1 MQAPTEIDL
10 FKDLNENQVA
20 AVKATEGMVRVVAG
34 AGSGKTRVLAHR
46 YAYLVNNMGIDPA
59 NILCATFTN
68 KAAQEMRNRIAK
80 LVSAGNVNDFVCT
93 IHSLCVRILRQEIHR
108 IGYPKNFTIIDDED
122 QKSLAKEVFK
132 EFSLDNTEITTK
144 QFLDGVFRL
153 KNDGTKEKTGYEN
166 YIESIILPNANVPTE
181 SVTPEIAY
189 IKKQRKSFLL
199 DFEDLILFALY
210 ILNHFEEAKEYWQ
223 KQMNYI
229 MLDEAQD
236 CSGYDWS
243 IVRLLG
249 EKHKNIFI
257 VGDPDQC
264 IYEWRGVKID
274 NFLHFPAETDII
286 LNENYRSIPNILDVA
301 NSIISH
307 NKRRIKKDLLTRKEG
322 TTQAIHFHGKTEV
335 EEYDWIAEQISK
347 LKEHGCK
354 GNDIAILYRASHI
367 SRGVEQALMRKNIK
381 YEVWGGIRFFERRE
395 VKDALC
401 YLRLIANQD
410 DLSFKRVVNTPGR
423 SFGPAS
429 IEKLEQLAAEENTTL
444 FAALKNHQDASFIIK
459 RDEMSEFIRLIE
471 ECKSFIGQKP
481 VLDILDYVLKQSGYI
496 DLLRKDEDQ
505 DRIDNLNEL
514 LLSVKYYQETHE
526 ENTKDVEAYLQDIAL
541 YTNMD
546 FKKEESSVKL
556 MTIHQAK
563 GLEFPYVFVCGLSEG
578 LFPSART
585 IRESKEAGLEEERRL
600 MYVAVTRAEKGL
612 FLSDSEGFNHSV
624 GGDKYPSRFLREIKK
639 SLFVIEGEFD
649 ESLFNGT
656 DNIIHSIDR
665 SHIGFINHR
674 DDPMKFKVGDQVK
687 HHALGIGTIV
697 EVGKNNDYYV
707 VDFNGNVRNIRAGY
721 RFGRYFTPGA
731 KVLYRKNEAE
741 VVKRVDDDSLVI
753 SIDGRE
759 LCVKDSELVAK
770 EKEETPAP
778 KRTKSQ
784 IKDKQEPTANKTAAA
799 QIPAP
804 SAVDT
809 ENTKLQEENRK
820 LKKEIEELRKAI
832 ESQDAKIK
840 SLSQNKDEKDVMV
853 EAYEREIDLLRSLK
867 SEHEKRQE
875 EDKRTIHDLTIK
887 QGELT
892 HGIGEKDVQ
901 IKHLQ
906 DEIGQLKAELERVNN
921 KSVMQRLFGKK

>member
-10 FKDLNENQVA
+10 FKDLNKNQIA

-108 IGYPKNFTIIDDED
+108 IGYPKNFTIIDEED

-132 EFSLDNTEITTK
+132 DFSLDKTETTTK
-144 QFLDGVFRL
+144 QLLDSVFFL
-153 KNDGTKEKTGYEN
+153 KNDGTKEKAGYEY
-166 YIESIILPNANVPTE
+166 YIESIILPDGNVPDE
-181 SVTPEIAY
+181 SNTPEIAY
-189 IKKQRKSFLL
+189 IKKQHKSFLL
-199 DFEDLILFALY
+199 DFDDLILFALY

-223 KQMNYI
+223 KQLNYI

-243 IVRLLG
+243 IVKLLG
-249 EKHKNIFI
+249 EEHKNIFI

-274 NFLHFPAETDII
+274 NFLYFPAETDII

-301 NSIISH
+301 NSIIAH
-307 NKRRIKKDLLTRKEG
+307 NKRRIKKELLTRKKG
-322 TTQAIHFHGKTEV
+322 TAQAIHFHGKTEV

-347 LKEHGCK
+347 IKEHGCK
-354 GNDIAILYRASHI
+354 GNEIAILYRSSHL

-395 VKDALC
+395 IKDALC
-401 YLRLIANQD
+401 YLRLIANKD
-410 DLSFKRVVNTPGR
+410 NLSFKRVVNTPGR

-429 IEKLEQLAAEENTTL
+429 IEKLEQLAAEENVTL
-444 FAALKNHQDASFIIK
+444 FAALKNHQDAPFIIK
-459 RDEMSEFIRLIE
+459 RDEISEFVRLIDAS
-471 ECKSFIGQKP
+471 KSFIGQKP
-481 VLDILDYVLKQSGYI
+481 ILDILDYVLKQSGYI

-526 ENTKDVEAYLQDIAL
+526 ESAMDVDAYLQDIAL

-612 FLSDSEGFNHSV
+612 FLSDSEGFSHSV

-639 SLFVIEGEFD
+639 SLFVVEGEFD

-697 EVGKNNDYYV
+697 EVGKNNDCYV
-707 VDFNGNVRNIRAGY
+707 VDFNGNVRIIRADY
-721 RFGRYFTPGA
+721 RFGRYFSPGA
-731 KVLYRKNEAE
+731 KVLFRKNEAE

-753 SIDGRE
+753 CVDGRE
-759 LCVKDSELVAK
+759 ICVKDSELVAI
-770 EKEETPAP
+770 EKEGTPVP
-778 KRTKSQ
+778 KRTKSP
-784 IKDKQEPTANKTAAA
+784 IEDKQKPTADL
-799 QIPAP
+799 P
-804 SAVDT
+804 SATKIPTSSAIDT
-809 ENTKLQEENRK
+809 EKVRLQEENRK
-820 LKKEIEELRKAI
+820 LKKELDELRKSI
-832 ESQDAKIK
+832 DSQDIQIK
-840 SLSQNKDEKDVMV
+840 ALSQSKDEKDVMID
-853 EAYEREIDLLRSLK
+853 AYEREIDLLRSLK
-867 SEHEKRQE
+867 TEYEKRQE
-875 EDKRTIHDLTIK
+875 EDKRTIHDLAIK

-892 HGIGEKDVQ
+892 HTIGEKETQ
-901 IKHLQ
+901 IRQIQ
-906 DEIGQLKAELERVNN
+906 DEIKILKAELDRESNR
-921 KSVMQRLFGKK
+921 SVMQRLFGKK

>member
-1 MQAPTEIDL
+1 MPASTVIDL
-10 FKDLNENQVA
+10 FKDLNENQTE

-68 KAAQEMRNRIAK
+68 KAAQEMRNRISR
-80 LVSAGNVNDFVCT
+80 LVSTGNVNDFVCT
-93 IHSLCVRILRQEIHR
+93 IHSLCVRILRKEIYR
-108 IGYPKNFTIIDDED
+108 IGYPRNFTIIDEED

-132 EFSLDNTEITTK
+132 EFSLDKTEATTK
-144 QFLDGVFRL
+144 QLLDSVFFL
-153 KNDGTKEKTGYEN
+153 KNDGAKEKAGYEY
-166 YIESIILPNANVPTE
+166 YIESIILLDGNIPTE
-181 SVTPEIAY
+181 CNTPEIAY
-189 IKKQRKSFLL
+189 IKKQHKTFLL
-199 DFEDLILFALY
+199 DFDDLILFTLY
-210 ILNHFEEAKEYWQ
+210 VLNHFDEAKEYWQ

-274 NFLHFPAETDII
+274 NFLHFPAQTDII
-286 LNENYRSIPNILDVA
+286 LNENYRSIPSILDVA
-301 NSIISH
+301 NSIIAH
-307 NKRRIKKDLLTRKEG
+307 NKRRIKKALLTHKKG

-335 EEYDWIAEQISK
+335 EEYNWIAEQINK

-354 GNDIAILYRASHI
+354 GNEIAILYRSSHL

-395 VKDALC
+395 IKDALC

-410 DLSFKRVVNTPGR
+410 DLSFRRVVNTPGR

-429 IEKLEQLAAEENTTL
+429 IEKLEQLAAEENVTL
-444 FAALKNHQDASFIIK
+444 FVALKKHQNASFIIK
-459 RDEMSEFIRLIE
+459 RNEMSEFVRLID
-471 ECKSFIGQKP
+471 ECKSFVGQKSI
-481 VLDILDYVLKQSGYI
+481 LDILDHVLRQSGYVE
-496 DLLRKDEDQ
+496 LLRKDEDQ

-526 ENTKDVEAYLQDIAL
+526 ENAMDVEAYLQDVSL

-585 IRESKEAGLEEERRL
+585 IRESMEAGLEEERRL

-612 FLSDSEGFNHSV
+612 FLTESEGFNHSV

-639 SLFVIEGEFD
+639 SLLVVEGEFD

-656 DNIIHSIDR
+656 DNIIQSDAD
-665 SHIGFINHR
+665 INHHTE
-674 DDPMKFKVGDQVK
+674 KTKYKVGDQVK
-687 HHALGIGTIV
+687 HHSLGVGTII
-697 EVGKNNDYYV
+697 EILKNGDYYL
-707 VDFNGNVRNIRAGY
+707 VDFNGKVRNIRANY
-721 RFGRYFTPGA
+721 SFGDSSITDNQISPTDITSSYSEQD
-731 KVLYRKNEAE
+731 VLNKRLHKENLNLLRDIEEYRKTIKKQN
-741 VVKRVDDDSLVI
+741 
-753 SIDGRE
+753 
-759 LCVKDSELVAK
+759 
-770 EKEETPAP
+770 
-778 KRTKSQ
+778 SQ
-784 IKDKQEPTANKTAAA
+784 IE
-799 QIPAP
+799 
-804 SAVDT
+804 
-809 ENTKLQEENRK
+809 
-820 LKKEIEELRKAI
+820 
-832 ESQDAKIK
+832 
-840 SLSQNKDEKDVMV
+840 SLSQSVGEKKNLTDT
-853 EAYEREIDLLRSLK
+853 YKREIKQLRDIITKQENQLEEYK
-867 SEHEKRQE
+867 HDINNLTTRQRELIHIISEKETIIKQKQE
-875 EDKRTIHDLTIK
+875 EIL
-887 QGELT
+887 
-892 HGIGEKDVQ
+892 
-901 IKHLQ
+901 
-906 DEIGQLKAELERVNN
+906 QLKN
-921 KSVMQRLFGKK
+921 KNSIPIIKRLFGEK

>member
-10 FKDLNENQVA
+10 FKDLNNNQVA

-46 YAYLVNNMGIDPA
+46 YAYLVNIMGIDPA

-108 IGYPKNFTIIDDED
+108 IGYPKNFTIIDEED

-132 EFSLDNTEITTK
+132 DFSLDKTEITTK
-144 QFLDGVFRL
+144 QLLDSVFFL
-153 KNDGTKEKTGYEN
+153 KNDGTKEKAGYEY
-166 YIESIILPNANVPTE
+166 YIESIILPDGNVPDK
-181 SVTPEIAY
+181 SNTPEIAY
-189 IKKQRKSFLL
+189 IKKQHKSFLL
-199 DFEDLILFALY
+199 DFDDLILFALY

-223 KQMNYI
+223 KQLNYI

-243 IVRLLG
+243 IVKLLG
-249 EKHKNIFI
+249 EEHKNIFI

-264 IYEWRGVKID
+264 IYEWRGVKIER
-274 NFLHFPAETDII
+274 FLNFPAETDII
-286 LNENYRSIPNILDVA
+286 LDENYRSIPNILDVA
-301 NSIISH
+301 NSIITH
-307 NKRRIKKDLLTRKEG
+307 NKRRIKKDLRTCKEG
-322 TTQAIHFHGKTEV
+322 NAQAIHFHGKNEV

-347 LKEHGCK
+347 LKEDGCK
-354 GNDIAILYRASHI
+354 GNEIAILYRASHL

-395 VKDALC
+395 IKDALC

-423 SFGPAS
+423 LFGPAS
-429 IEKLEQLAAEENTTL
+429 IEKLEQLAAVENVTL
-444 FAALKNHQDASFIIK
+444 FAALSNHQDASFIMK
-459 RDEMSEFIRLIE
+459 RDEMSDFVSLID
-471 ECKSFIGQKP
+471 ECKSFIGKKP
-481 VLDILDYVLKQSGYI
+481 ILDILDYVLKQSGYI

-505 DRIDNLNEL
+505 DRIDSINEL

-526 ENTKDVEAYLQDIAL
+526 ENALDVEAYLQDIAL

-612 FLSDSEGFNHSV
+612 FLSESEGFNHSV
-624 GGDKYPSRFLREIKK
+624 GGEKYPSRFLREIKK
-639 SLFVIEGEFD
+639 NLFVVEGEFD
-649 ESLFNGT
+649 ESLFKGT
-656 DNIIHSIDR
+656 DNIIHSINWG
-665 SHIGFINHR
+665 HAGPVNHH
-674 DDPMKFKVGDQVK
+674 DDQMKFKVGDRVK

-697 EVGKNNDYYV
+697 EVGKNYDYYV
-707 VDFNGNVRNIRAGY
+707 VDFNGNVRNIRSGY
-721 RFGRYFTPGA
+721 RFGRYFVPGT
-731 KVLYRKNEAE
+731 KVQYENKKAI
-741 VVKRVDDDSLVI
+741 VKRRVDDDYLVI
-753 SIDGRE
+753 SIDGQE
-759 LCVKDSELVAK
+759 LRVKDSELVEADTPQNANTIVSPSPK
-770 EKEETPAP
+770 NTETQPKQNPRKADSEKEGKLRSDENEQSA
-778 KRTKSQ
+778 S
-784 IKDKQEPTANKTAAA
+784 EVAN
-799 QIPAP
+799 
-804 SAVDT
+804 
-809 ENTKLQEENRK
+809 
-820 LKKEIEELRKAI
+820 LKKIITLQKLELSNLHNINNRQRSELERQEAI
-832 ESQDAKIK
+832 ISAD
-840 SLSQNKDEKDVMV
+840 
-853 EAYEREIDLLRSLK
+853 EREIDLLRNIKAEHEKLLEDKTGTIEHLTQMIESLQKDKEESSYQMSKLREEILQLK
-867 SEHEKRQE
+867 SEIDRINSLSVYKR
-875 EDKRTIHDLTIK
+875 
-887 QGELT
+887 
-892 HGIGEKDVQ
+892 
-901 IKHLQ
+901 
-906 DEIGQLKAELERVNN
+906 
-921 KSVMQRLFGKK
+921 VMWRK

>member
-1 MQAPTEIDL
+1 MQARNEIDL
-10 FKDLNENQVA
+10 FIGLNENQVA

-46 YAYLVNNMGIDPA
+46 YAYLVNTMGVDPA

-80 LVSAGNVNDFVCT
+80 LVSVGNVNDFVCT
-93 IHSLCVRILRQEIHR
+93 IHSLCVRILRQEIYR
-108 IGYPKNFTIIDDED
+108 IGYPKNFTIIDSED
-122 QKSLAKEVFK
+122 QKSLSKEVFK

-144 QFLDGVFRL
+144 QFLDSVFFL
-153 KNDGTKEKTGYEN
+153 KNNCNEEKKGFEY
-166 YIESIILPNANVPTE
+166 YIDSIILPDGIFPSE
-181 SVTPEIAY
+181 KMTPEIAY
-189 IKKQRKSFLL
+189 ITKQRKSFLL
-199 DFEDLILFALY
+199 DFDDLILFTLY
-210 ILNHFEEAKEYWQ
+210 ILNRFEDAREYWQ

-243 IVRLLG
+243 IIRLLG

-264 IYEWRGVKID
+264 IYEWRGVKIG
-274 NFLHFPAETDII
+274 NFLQFPAETDII
-286 LNENYRSIPNILDVA
+286 LDENYRSIPNILDVA
-301 NSIISH
+301 NSIITH
-307 NKRRIKKDLLTRKEG
+307 NKWRIKKDLRTNKKG
-322 TTQAIHFHGKTEV
+322 TAQAIHFHGKTEI

-367 SRGVEQALMRKNIK
+367 SRGVEQALMRKNTK
-381 YEVWGGIRFFERRE
+381 YEVWGGIRFFERKE
-395 VKDALC
+395 IKDALC

-423 SFGPAS
+423 SFGPSS
-429 IEKLEQLAAEENTTL
+429 IEKLEQLAAEENVSL
-444 FAALKNHQDASFIIK
+444 YAALRNHQDASFIIK
-459 RDEMSEFIRLIE
+459 RVEMSDFVRLID
-471 ECKSFIGQKP
+471 ECKSLIGQKP
-481 VLDILDYVLKQSGYI
+481 ILDILDYILKQSGYI

-526 ENTKDVEAYLQDIAL
+526 ENALDVEAYLQDIAL

-612 FLSDSEGFNHSV
+612 FLSESEGFNHSI
-624 GGDKYPSRFLREIKK
+624 GGEKYPSRFLREINKN
-639 SLFVIEGEFD
+639 LFVVEGEFD

-656 DNIIHSIDR
+656 DNIINSINW
-665 SHIGFINHR
+665 SHTGFINH
-674 DDPMKFKVGDQVK
+674 DNDQMKFKVGDQVK
-687 HHALGIGTIV
+687 HHTLGIGTIV
-697 EVGKNNDYYV
+697 EVGKNNDYYM

-721 RFGRYFTPGA
+721 RFGRYFTPET
-731 KVLYRKNEAE
+731 KVLFRKNEAE
-741 VVKRVDDDSLVI
+741 VVKRVDDDTLVI
-753 SIDGRE
+753 SVNGNE
-759 LCVKDSELVAK
+759 HCVKDSELK
-770 EKEETPAP
+770 IIENDDKLGP
-778 KRTKSQ
+778 KRAKCQ
-784 IKDKQEPTANKTAAA
+784 FKDRQKPPTDKPSAA
-799 QIPAP
+799 QIPITP
-804 SAVDT
+804 VVDT
-809 ENTKLQEENRK
+809 EKVQLQEENQK
-820 LKKEIEELRKAI
+820 LKKEIEELRKTI
-832 ESQDAKIK
+832 DSQYSQIN
-840 SLSQNKDEKDVMV
+840 SLSQSKDEKVDLISG
-853 EAYEREIDLLRSLK
+853 YERELDRLRCLK
-867 SEHEKRQE
+867 KDYE
-875 EDKRTIHDLTIK
+875 EQLKETKQTIHDLTLK
-887 QGELT
+887 QVELT
-892 HGIGEKDVQ
+892 HNIGEKDSQ
-901 IKHLQ
+901 IK
-906 DEIGQLKAELERVNN
+906 QLKVELERVNN
-921 KSVMQRLFGKK
+921 ISIVQRLLGKK

>member
-1 MQAPTEIDL
+1 MHAPTEIDL
-10 FKDLNENQVA
+10 FKDLNENQIA

-108 IGYPKNFTIIDDED
+108 IGYPKNFTIIDEED

-132 EFSLDNTEITTK
+132 DFSLDKTEITTK
-144 QFLDGVFRL
+144 QLLDSVFFL
-153 KNDGTKEKTGYEN
+153 KNDGTKEKAGYEY
-166 YIESIILPNANVPTE
+166 YIESIILPDGNVPDE
-181 SVTPEIAY
+181 SNTPEIAY
-189 IKKQRKSFLL
+189 IKKQHKSFLL
-199 DFEDLILFALY
+199 DFDDLILFALY

-223 KQMNYI
+223 KQLNYI

-243 IVRLLG
+243 IVKLLG
-249 EKHKNIFI
+249 EEHKNIFI

-264 IYEWRGVKID
+264 IYEWRGVKIER
-274 NFLHFPAETDII
+274 FLNFPAETDII
-286 LNENYRSIPNILDVA
+286 LDENYRSIPNILDVA
-301 NSIISH
+301 NSIITH
-307 NKRRIKKDLLTRKEG
+307 NKRRIKKDLRTCKEG
-322 TTQAIHFHGKTEV
+322 NAQAIHFHGKNEV

-347 LKEHGCK
+347 LKEDGCK
-354 GNDIAILYRASHI
+354 GNEIAILYRASHL

-395 VKDALC
+395 IKDALC

-423 SFGPAS
+423 LFGPSS
-429 IEKLEQLAAEENTTL
+429 IEKLEQLAAVENVTL
-444 FAALKNHQDASFIIK
+444 FAALRNHQDASFIMK
-459 RDEMSEFIRLIE
+459 RDEMSEFVCLID
-471 ECKSFIGQKP
+471 ECKSFIGKKP
-481 VLDILDYVLKQSGYI
+481 ILDILDYVLKQSGYI

-526 ENTKDVEAYLQDIAL
+526 ENALDVEAYLQDIAL

-612 FLSDSEGFNHSV
+612 FLSESEGFNHSV
-624 GGDKYPSRFLREIKK
+624 GGEKYPSRFLREIKK
-639 SLFVIEGEFD
+639 DLYVVEGEFD
-649 ESLFNGT
+649 ESLFNRT
-656 DNIIHSIDR
+656 DNIIHSTDR
-665 SHIGFINHR
+665 NPYNTTNHQ
-674 DDPMKFKVGDQVK
+674 DSPTIYKVGDKVK
-687 HHALGIGTIV
+687 HNILGIGTIV
-697 EVGKNNDYYV
+697 EVCNNNNNYM
-707 VDFNGNVRNIRAGY
+707 VDFNGKVRCIRADY
-721 RFGRYFTPGA
+721 RFGKYFTPGTSVIFEK
-731 KVLYRKNEAE
+731 KVTE
-741 VVKRVDDDSLVI
+741 VINRVDDNTLVI
-753 SIDGRE
+753 SIDGVERRI
-759 LCVKDSELVAK
+759 KDSELEMI
-770 EKEETPAP
+770 EKEDTLTS
-778 KRTKSQ
+778 RLSKSQ
-784 IKDKQEPTANKTAAA
+784 IKVKQNPTKDDC
-799 QIPAP
+799 
-804 SAVDT
+804 SASQESTLSDVDT
-809 ENTKLQEENRK
+809 GSVRLQEENQK
-820 LKKEIEELRKAI
+820 LKKEIEELRKTI
-832 ESQDAKIK
+832 DGQNVQIN
-840 SLSQNKDEKDVMV
+840 SLSQSKDEKEDLING
-853 EAYEREIDLLRSLK
+853 YEHEIDRLRSLK
-867 SEHEKRQE
+867 KEHEWQLKETKRN
-875 EDKRTIHDLTIK
+875 ILDLTLK
-887 QGELT
+887 QDELT
-892 HGIGEKDVQ
+892 HSIREKDEQ
-901 IKHLQ
+901 IK
-906 DEIGQLKAELERVNN
+906 QLKIELERVNN
-921 KSVMQRLFGKK
+921 ISIVQRLLGKK

>member
-10 FKDLNENQVA
+10 FKGLNKNQVA

-46 YAYLVNNMGIDPA
+46 YAYLVNIMGIDPA

-93 IHSLCVRILRQEIHR
+93 IHGLCVRILRKEIYR
-108 IGYPKNFTIIDDED
+108 IGYPKNYTIMDEED

-132 EFSLDNTEITTK
+132 EFSLDSTVVTTK
-144 QFLDGVFRL
+144 QFLYDVHLL
-153 KNDGTKEKTGYEN
+153 KMGGTEEKSGHDY
-166 YIESIILPNANVPTE
+166 YIESIILPDGKTDPGNI
-181 SVTPEIAY
+181 TPEIAY
-189 IKKQRKSFLL
+189 IKKQHKSFLL
-199 DFEDLILFALY
+199 DFEDLIWFTIY
-210 ILNHFEEAKEYWQ
+210 ILNHYEEAREYWQ
-223 KQMNYI
+223 NQLNYI

-236 CSGYDWS
+236 CGIEEWP
-243 IVRLLG
+243 IIKLLG

-274 NFLHFPAETDII
+274 DFLYFSAETDII

-301 NSIISH
+301 NSIITH
-307 NKRRIKKDLLTRKEG
+307 NKRRIKKDLRTCKEG
-322 TTQAIHFHGKTEV
+322 NAQAIHFHGKNEV

-347 LKEHGCK
+347 LKEDGCK
-354 GNDIAILYRASHI
+354 GNEIAILYRASHL

-395 VKDALC
+395 IKDALC

-423 SFGPAS
+423 LFGPAS
-429 IEKLEQLAAEENTTL
+429 IEKLEQLAVEENTTL
-444 FAALKNHQDASFIIK
+444 FATLKNHQDASFIMK
-459 RDEMSEFIRLIE
+459 RDEMSEFVRLID
-471 ECKSFIGQKP
+471 ECKSFIGKKP
-481 VLDILDYVLKQSGYI
+481 IQDILDYVLKQSGYI

-526 ENTKDVEAYLQDIAL
+526 ENAMDVDAYLQDIAL

-612 FLSDSEGFNHSV
+612 FLSESEGFSHSV
-624 GGDKYPSRFLREIKK
+624 GGEKYPSRFLLEIKK
-639 SLFVIEGEFD
+639 NLFVVKGEFD
-649 ESLFNGT
+649 ESLFVGT
-656 DNIIHSIDR
+656 DNYIHSIDGNY
-665 SHIGFINHR
+665 IGSINHHN
-674 DDPMKFKVGDQVK
+674 DPMRFKVGDQVK
-687 HHALGIGTIV
+687 HHALGIGAIV
-697 EVGKNNDYYV
+697 EVGKDNNYYV
-707 VDFNGNVRNIRAGY
+707 VDFNGNIRNIRADY
-721 RFGRYFTPGA
+721 RFGRYFSPGA
-731 KVLYRKNEAE
+731 KVLFRKNEAE
-741 VVKRVDDDSLVI
+741 VVKRVDDDYLVI
-753 SIDGRE
+753 CVDGRE
-759 LCVKDSELVAK
+759 ICVKDSELVAI
-770 EKEETPAP
+770 EKEETPAT
-778 KRTKSQ
+778 KRTKSS
-784 IKDKQEPTANKTAAA
+784 IKDKQKPTTDNSSTV
-799 QIPAP
+799 QTPTSSTI
-804 SAVDT
+804 DT
-809 ENTKLQEENRK
+809 ENTRLQKENQK
-820 LKKEIEELRKAI
+820 LKKDFEEFRKTI
-832 ESQDAKIK
+832 DSQSAQIK
-840 SLSQNKDEKDVMV
+840 ALSQSNDEKDVLID
-853 EAYEREIDLLRSLK
+853 AYEREIDLLRSLIT
-867 SEHEKRQE
+867 EHERQLE
-875 EDKRTIHDLTIK
+875 EDKRNIHNMAIK
-887 QGELT
+887 QGGLT
-892 HGIGEKDVQ
+892 RTITEKETR
-901 IKHLQ
+901 IKQQQ
-906 DEIGQLKAELERVNN
+906 DEIQQLKDKLNRVNGI
-921 KSVMQRLFGKK
+921 SIVQRLLGKK

>member
-10 FKDLNENQVA
+10 FKDLNNNQVA

-46 YAYLVNNMGIDPA
+46 YAYLVNIMGIDPA

-108 IGYPKNFTIIDDED
+108 IGYPKNFTIIDEED

-132 EFSLDNTEITTK
+132 DFSLDKTEITTK
-144 QFLDGVFRL
+144 QLLDSVFFL
-153 KNDGTKEKTGYEN
+153 KNDGTKEKAGYEY
-166 YIESIILPNANVPTE
+166 YIESIIHPDGNVPDE
-181 SVTPEIAY
+181 SNTPEIAY
-189 IKKQRKSFLL
+189 IKKQHKSFLL
-199 DFEDLILFALY
+199 DFDDLILFALY

-223 KQMNYI
+223 KQLNYI

-243 IVRLLG
+243 IVKLLG
-249 EKHKNIFI
+249 EEHKNIFI

-264 IYEWRGVKID
+264 IYEWRGVKIER
-274 NFLHFPAETDII
+274 FLNFPAETDII
-286 LNENYRSIPNILDVA
+286 LDENYRSIPNILDVA
-301 NSIISH
+301 NSIITH
-307 NKRRIKKDLLTRKEG
+307 NKRRIKKDLRTCKEG
-322 TTQAIHFHGKTEV
+322 NAQAIHFHGKNEV

-347 LKEHGCK
+347 LKEDGCK
-354 GNDIAILYRASHI
+354 GNEIAILYRASHL

-395 VKDALC
+395 IKDALC

-423 SFGPAS
+423 LFGPAS
-429 IEKLEQLAAEENTTL
+429 IEKLEQLAAVENVTL
-444 FAALKNHQDASFIIK
+444 FAALSNHQDASFIMK
-459 RDEMSEFIRLIE
+459 RDEMSDFVSLID
-471 ECKSFIGQKP
+471 ECKSFIGKKP
-481 VLDILDYVLKQSGYI
+481 ILDILDYVLKQSGYI

-526 ENTKDVEAYLQDIAL
+526 ENALDVEAYLQDIAL

-612 FLSDSEGFNHSV
+612 FLSESEGFNHSV
-624 GGDKYPSRFLREIKK
+624 GGEKYPSRFLREIKK
-639 SLFVIEGEFD
+639 NLFVVEGEFD
-649 ESLFNGT
+649 ESLFKGT
-656 DNIIHSIDR
+656 DNIIHSINWG
-665 SHIGFINHR
+665 HAGPINHH
-674 DDPMKFKVGDQVK
+674 DDQMKFKVGDRVK

-697 EVGKNNDYYV
+697 EVGKNYDYYV
-707 VDFNGNVRNIRAGY
+707 VDFNGNVRNIRSGY
-721 RFGRYFTPGA
+721 RFGRYYVPGT
-731 KVLYRKNEAE
+731 KVQYENKKAI
-741 VVKRVDDDSLVI
+741 VKRRVDDDYLVI
-753 SIDGRE
+753 SIDGQE
-759 LCVKDSELVAK
+759 LRVKDSELVEADTSQNANTIVSPSPK
-770 EKEETPAP
+770 NTETQPKQNPRKADSEKEGKLRSDEN
-778 KRTKSQ
+778 
-784 IKDKQEPTANKTAAA
+784 KQSASEVAN
-799 QIPAP
+799 
-804 SAVDT
+804 
-809 ENTKLQEENRK
+809 
-820 LKKEIEELRKAI
+820 LKKIITLQKLELSNLHNINNRQRSELERQEAI
-832 ESQDAKIK
+832 ISAD
-840 SLSQNKDEKDVMV
+840 
-853 EAYEREIDLLRSLK
+853 EREIDLLRNIKAEHEKLLEDKTGTIEHLTQMIESLQKDKEESSYQMSKLREEILQLK
-867 SEHEKRQE
+867 SEIDRINSLSVFKR
-875 EDKRTIHDLTIK
+875 
-887 QGELT
+887 
-892 HGIGEKDVQ
+892 
-901 IKHLQ
+901 
-906 DEIGQLKAELERVNN
+906 
-921 KSVMQRLFGKK
+921 VMWRK

>member
-10 FKDLNENQVA
+10 FKDLNKNQIA

-46 YAYLVNNMGIDPA
+46 YAYLVNNMGIDPS

-108 IGYPKNFTIIDDED
+108 IGYPKNFTIIDEED

-132 EFSLDNTEITTK
+132 DFSLDKTEITTK
-144 QFLDGVFRL
+144 QFLDGVFCL
-153 KNDGTKEKTGYEN
+153 KNDGTKDKTGYEY
-166 YIESIILPNANVPTE
+166 YIESIILPDGKVPQK
-181 SVTPEIAY
+181 SDTPEIAY

-210 ILNHFEEAKEYWQ
+210 ILNHFEEAKKYWQ
-223 KQMNYI
+223 KQLNYI

-264 IYEWRGVKID
+264 IYEWRGVKIER
-274 NFLHFPAETDII
+274 FLNFPAETDII
-286 LNENYRSIPNILDVA
+286 LDENYRSIPNILDVA
-301 NSIISH
+301 NSIITH
-307 NKRRIKKDLLTRKEG
+307 NKRRIKKDLRTRKEG
-322 TTQAIHFHGKTEV
+322 NAQAIHFHGKNEV

-347 LKEHGCK
+347 LKEDGCK
-354 GNDIAILYRASHI
+354 GNEIAILYRSSHL

-395 VKDALC
+395 IKDALC
-401 YLRLIANQD
+401 YLRLIANKD

-423 SFGPAS
+423 LFGPAS
-429 IEKLEQLAAEENTTL
+429 IEKLEQLSAVENVTL
-444 FAALKNHQDASFIIK
+444 FTALKNHQDASFIIK
-459 RDEMSEFIRLIE
+459 RDKMSEFVRLID

-481 VLDILDYVLKQSGYI
+481 ILEILDYILKQSGYI
-496 DLLRKDEDQ
+496 DLLRNDEDQ

-514 LLSVKYYQETHE
+514 LLSVKYYQESHE
-526 ENTKDVEAYLQDIAL
+526 ENAMDVDAYLQDIAL

-585 IRESKEAGLEEERRL
+585 IQESKEAGLEEERRL

-612 FLSDSEGFNHSV
+612 FLSESEGFNHSV
-624 GGDKYPSRFLREIKK
+624 GGEKYPSRFLREIKK
-639 SLFVIEGEFD
+639 SLFVVEGEFD

-656 DNIIHSIDR
+656 DNIIHSIDS
-665 SHIGFINHR
+665 SHTSFINHHYA
-674 DDPMKFKVGDQVK
+674 PMLFKVGDQVK
-687 HHALGIGTIV
+687 HHVLGIGTIL
-697 EVGKNNDYYV
+697 EVGKNNDCYM
-707 VDFNGNVRNIRAGY
+707 VDFNGNVRNIRAEY
-721 RFGRYFTPGA
+721 RLGRYFTPGT
-731 KVLYRKNEAE
+731 KVLFRKNEAE
-741 VVKRVDDDSLVI
+741 VVKRVSDDTLVI
-753 SIDGRE
+753 CVDGRE
-759 LCVKDSELVAK
+759 LCVKESYLVAI
-770 EKEETPAP
+770 EKEEPSAP
-778 KRTKSQ
+778 KRTKPQ
-784 IKDKQEPTANKTAAA
+784 IKDNQNQTTDIPSTAQTPTL
-799 QIPAP
+799 
-804 SAVDT
+804 SEDT
-809 ENTKLQEENRK
+809 EVPRSQEENQK
-820 LKKEIEELRKAI
+820 LKKEIEELRKTI
-832 ESQDAKIK
+832 ESQSAQIK
-840 SLSQNKDEKDVMV
+840 SLSQSEDENGVLIS
-853 EAYEREIDLLRSLK
+853 AYRREIDMLRSHK
-867 SEHEKRQE
+867 AEQEKQLS
-875 EDKRTIHDLTIK
+875 EDKRNIHDMAIK
-887 QGELT
+887 QDELT
-892 HGIGEKDVQ
+892 HTINEKETI
-901 IKHLQ
+901 IKQQQ
-906 DEIGQLKAELERVNN
+906 DEIQQLKDELNRVNGI
-921 KSVMQRLFGKK
+921 SIVQRLLGKK

>member
-10 FKDLNENQVA
+10 FKDLNNNQVA

-46 YAYLVNNMGIDPA
+46 YAYLVNIMGIDPA

-108 IGYPKNFTIIDDED
+108 IGYPKNFTIIDEED
-122 QKSLAKEVFK
+122 QRSLAKEVFK
-132 EFSLDNTEITTK
+132 DFSLDKTEITTK
-144 QFLDGVFRL
+144 QLLDSVFFL
-153 KNDGTKEKTGYEN
+153 KNDGTKEKAGYAY
-166 YIESIILPNANVPTE
+166 YIESIILPDGNVPDE
-181 SVTPEIAY
+181 SNTPEIAY
-189 IKKQRKSFLL
+189 IKKQHKSFLL
-199 DFEDLILFALY
+199 DFDDLILFALY

-223 KQMNYI
+223 KQLNYI

-249 EKHKNIFI
+249 EKHKNVFI

-274 NFLHFPAETDII
+274 NFLKFPAETDII
-286 LNENYRSIPNILDVA
+286 LDENYRSIPNILDVA
-301 NSIISH
+301 NSIISN
-307 NKRRIKKDLLTRKEG
+307 NKRRIKKDLHTSKRG

-347 LKEHGCK
+347 LKEDGCN
-354 GNDIAILYRASHI
+354 GNEIAILYRASHL

-395 VKDALC
+395 IKDALC

-423 SFGPAS
+423 LFGPAS
-429 IEKLEQLAAEENTTL
+429 IEKLEQLAAVENVTL
-444 FAALKNHQDASFIIK
+444 FAALRNHQDASFIMK
-459 RDEMSEFIRLIE
+459 RDEMSEFICVID
-471 ECKSFIGQKP
+471 ECKSFIGKKP
-481 VLDILDYVLKQSGYI
+481 ILDILDYVLKQSGYI

-526 ENTKDVEAYLQDIAL
+526 ENALDVEAYLQDIAL

-612 FLSDSEGFNHSV
+612 FLSESEGFNHSV
-624 GGDKYPSRFLREIKK
+624 GGEKYPSRFLREIKK
-639 SLFVIEGEFD
+639 NLFVVEGEFD
-649 ESLFNGT
+649 ESLFKGT
-656 DNIIHSIDR
+656 DNIIHSINWG
-665 SHIGFINHR
+665 HAGPINH
-674 DDPMKFKVGDQVK
+674 DDVQMKFKVGDRVK

-697 EVGKNNDYYV
+697 EVGKNYDYYV
-707 VDFNGNVRNIRAGY
+707 VDFNGNVRNIRSAY
-721 RFGRYFTPGA
+721 RFGRYFVPGT
-731 KVLYRKNEAE
+731 KVQYENKKAI
-741 VVKRVDDDSLVI
+741 VKRRVDDDYLVI
-753 SIDGRE
+753 SIDGQE
-759 LCVKDSELVAK
+759 LRVKDSELVEADTPQNANTIVSPSPK
-770 EKEETPAP
+770 NTEAQPKQNPRKADSEKEGKLRSDEN
-778 KRTKSQ
+778 
-784 IKDKQEPTANKTAAA
+784 KQSASEVAN
-799 QIPAP
+799 
-804 SAVDT
+804 
-809 ENTKLQEENRK
+809 
-820 LKKEIEELRKAI
+820 LKKIITLQKLELSNLHNINNRQRSELERQEAI
-832 ESQDAKIK
+832 ISAD
-840 SLSQNKDEKDVMV
+840 
-853 EAYEREIDLLRSLK
+853 EREIDLLRNIKAEHEKLLEDKAGTIKHLTQMIESLQKDKEESSYQMSKLREKILQLK
-867 SEHEKRQE
+867 SEIDRINSLSVFKR
-875 EDKRTIHDLTIK
+875 
-887 QGELT
+887 
-892 HGIGEKDVQ
+892 
-901 IKHLQ
+901 
-906 DEIGQLKAELERVNN
+906 
-921 KSVMQRLFGKK
+921 VMWRK

>member
-144 QFLDGVFRL
+144 KFLDGVFCL
-153 KNDGTKEKTGYEN
+153 KNDGTKEKTGYEY
-166 YIESIILPNANVPTE
+166 YIESIILPNDNVPTE

-301 NSIISH
+301 NSIIAH
-307 NKRRIKKDLLTRKEG
+307 NKRRIKKDLRTNKTG

-335 EEYDWIAEQISK
+335 EEYDWIAEQIGK

-354 GNDIAILYRASHI
+354 GSDIAILYRASHI

-395 VKDALC
+395 IKDALC

-410 DLSFKRVVNTPGR
+410 DLSFKRVANTPGR
-423 SFGPAS
+423 SFGPVS
-429 IEKLEQLAAEENTTL
+429 IEKLEQLAAEENVTL
-444 FAALKNHQDASFIIK
+444 FAALKKHQDAPFIIK
-459 RDEMSEFIRLIE
+459 RDEISSFVRIIE
-471 ECKSFIGQKP
+471 ECKSLIGQKP
-481 VLDILDYVLKQSGYI
+481 ILDILDYVLKQSGYV

-526 ENTKDVEAYLQDIAL
+526 ENAKDVDAYLQDIAL

-612 FLSDSEGFNHSV
+612 FLSDSEGFSHSV

-656 DNIIHSIDR
+656 DNIIHAIDR
-665 SHIGFINHR
+665 SHTGFINHH
-674 DDPMKFKVGDQVK
+674 DDPMQFKVGDQVK

-697 EVGKNNDYYV
+697 EVGKNNDYYI

-721 RFGRYFTPGA
+721 RFGRYYTPGE
-731 KVLYRKNEAE
+731 KVLFRRNEAE
-741 VVKRVDDDSLVI
+741 VVKRVNDDTLVI
-753 SIDGRE
+753 SVDGRE
-759 LCVKDSELVAK
+759 LCVKDSDLVAI
-770 EKEETPAP
+770 EKEETPAARHP
-778 KRTKSQ
+778 KTQ
-784 IKDKQEPTANKTAAA
+784 IKVKQNPTTDIPSAA
-799 QIPAP
+799 QTPAP
-804 SAVDT
+804 ST
-809 ENTKLQEENRK
+809 EDIKSSRLREENQK
-820 LKKEIEELRKAI
+820 LKKEIDELRKTI
-832 ESQDAKIK
+832 ESQSVQIK
-840 SLSQNKDEKDVMV
+840 SLSQNKDEKNVMV
-853 EAYEREIDLLRSLK
+853 DAYEREIDLLRSLK
-867 SEHEKRQE
+867 SEHERQL
-875 EDKRTIHDLTIK
+875 EDDKKNIHDLTIK

-892 HGIGEKDVQ
+892 HNIGEKDAQ
-901 IKHLQ
+901 IKQLQ
-906 DEIGQLKAELERVNN
+906 DEIRQLKAELERVNN
-921 KSVMQRLFGKK
+921 LSLMQKIFGKK

>member
-10 FKDLNENQVA
+10 FKDLNKNQIA

-46 YAYLVNNMGIDPA
+46 YAYLVNNMGIDPS

-108 IGYPKNFTIIDDED
+108 IGYPKNFTIIDEED

-132 EFSLDNTEITTK
+132 DFSLDKTEITTK
-144 QFLDGVFRL
+144 QFLDGVFCL
-153 KNDGTKEKTGYEN
+153 KNDGTKDKTGYEY
-166 YIESIILPNANVPTE
+166 YIESIILPDGKVPQK
-181 SVTPEIAY
+181 SDTPEIAY

-210 ILNHFEEAKEYWQ
+210 ILNHFEEAKKYWQ
-223 KQMNYI
+223 KQLNYI

-264 IYEWRGVKID
+264 IYEWRGVKIER
-274 NFLHFPAETDII
+274 FLNFPAETDII
-286 LNENYRSIPNILDVA
+286 LDENYRSIPNILDVA
-301 NSIISH
+301 NSIIIH
-307 NKRRIKKDLLTRKEG
+307 NKRRIKKDLRTRKEG
-322 TTQAIHFHGKTEV
+322 NAQAIHFHGKNEV

-347 LKEHGCK
+347 LKEDGCK
-354 GNDIAILYRASHI
+354 GNEIAILYRSSHL

-381 YEVWGGIRFFERRE
+381 YEVWGGIRFYERRE
-395 VKDALC
+395 IKDALC

-423 SFGPAS
+423 LFGPAS
-429 IEKLEQLAAEENTTL
+429 IEKLEQLSAVENVTL

-459 RDEMSEFIRLIE
+459 RDEMSEFVRLID

-481 VLDILDYVLKQSGYI
+481 ILEILDYILKQSGYI
-496 DLLRKDEDQ
+496 DLLRNDEDQ

-514 LLSVKYYQETHE
+514 LLSVKYYQESHE
-526 ENTKDVEAYLQDIAL
+526 ENAMDVDAYLQDIAL

-556 MTIHQAK
+556 LTIHQAK

-612 FLSDSEGFNHSV
+612 FLSESEGFNHSV
-624 GGDKYPSRFLREIKK
+624 GGEKYPSRFLREIKK
-639 SLFVIEGEFD
+639 DLYVVEGEFD
-649 ESLFNGT
+649 ESLFNRT
-656 DNIIHSIDR
+656 DNIIHSTDR
-665 SHIGFINHR
+665 NPYDTTNHQ
-674 DDPMKFKVGDQVK
+674 DSPTIYKVGDKVK
-687 HHALGIGTIV
+687 HNILGIGTIV
-697 EVGKNNDYYV
+697 EVCNNNNNYM
-707 VDFNGNVRNIRAGY
+707 VDFNGKVRCIRADH
-721 RFGRYFTPGA
+721 RFGKYFTPGTN
-731 KVLYRKNEAE
+731 VVFGKNVTE
-741 VVKRVDDDSLVI
+741 VIKRVDDNTLLI
-753 SIDGRE
+753 SIDGVE
-759 LCVKDSELVAK
+759 QCVKDSELEVI
-770 EKEETPAP
+770 EKEDALAS
-778 KRTKSQ
+778 RLSKSQ
-784 IKDKQEPTANKTAAA
+784 IKVKQNPTKDDCSVSQEST
-799 QIPAP
+799 P
-804 SAVDT
+804 SDV
-809 ENTKLQEENRK
+809 LQEENQK
-820 LKKEIEELRKAI
+820 LKKEIEELRKTI
-832 ESQDAKIK
+832 ENQSAQIK
-840 SLSQNKDEKDVMV
+840 SLSQSKDENGVLNS
-853 EAYEREIDLLRSLK
+853 AYEREIDLLRGLMA
-867 SEHEKRQE
+867 EYEKQLE
-875 EDKRTIHDLTIK
+875 DDKRAIHDFVIK

-892 HGIGEKDVQ
+892 HSIGEKDAQ
-901 IKHLQ
+901 IRQLQ
-906 DEIGQLKAELERVNN
+906 YDIQQLKADLERVNN
-921 KSVMQRLFGKK
+921 ISLMQRLFGKK

>member
-10 FKDLNENQVA
+10 FKDLNNNQVA

-93 IHSLCVRILRQEIHR
+93 IHGLCVRILRKEIYR
-108 IGYPKNFTIIDDED
+108 IGYPKNFTIIDEED
-122 QKSLAKEVFK
+122 QKSLAKEVCK

-144 QFLDGVFRL
+144 QFLDGVFCL
-153 KNDGTKEKTGYEN
+153 KKDGTKESTGYEY
-166 YIESIILPNANVPTE
+166 YIESIILPDGNVPTE

-189 IKKQRKSFLL
+189 VKKQRRSFLL
-199 DFEDLILFALY
+199 DFEDLILFTLY
-210 ILNHFEEAKEYWQ
+210 ILNHFDEARAYWQ

-274 NFLHFPAETDII
+274 NFLYFPAETDII

-301 NSIISH
+301 NSIIVH
-307 NKRRIKKDLLTRKEG
+307 NKRRIKKELLTRKKG
-322 TTQAIHFHGKTEV
+322 TAQAIHFHGKTEV

-347 LKEHGCK
+347 IKEHGCK
-354 GNDIAILYRASHI
+354 GNEIAILYRSSHL

-395 VKDALC
+395 IKDALC

-410 DLSFKRVVNTPGR
+410 NLSFKRVVNTPGR

-429 IEKLEQLAAEENTTL
+429 IEKLEQLAAEENVTL
-444 FAALKNHQDASFIIK
+444 FAALRNHQDASFIMK
-459 RDEMSEFIRLIE
+459 RDEMSEFVCLID
-471 ECKSFIGQKP
+471 ECKSFIGKKP
-481 VLDILDYVLKQSGYI
+481 ILDILDYVLKQSGYI
-496 DLLRKDEDQ
+496 DLLRKDEDLE
-505 DRIDNLNEL
+505 RIDNLNEM

-526 ENTKDVEAYLQDIAL
+526 ENALDVDAYLQDIAL

-578 LFPSART
+578 MFPSART

-612 FLSDSEGFNHSV
+612 FLSDSEGFSHSV

-639 SLFVIEGEFD
+639 SLFVVEGEFD

-697 EVGKNNDYYV
+697 EVGKNNDCYV
-707 VDFNGNVRNIRAGY
+707 VDFNGNVRIIRADY
-721 RFGRYFTPGA
+721 RFGRYFSPGA
-731 KVLYRKNEAE
+731 KVLFRKNEAE

-753 SIDGRE
+753 CVDGRE
-759 LCVKDSELVAK
+759 ICVKDSELVAI
-770 EKEETPAP
+770 EKEGTPVP
-778 KRTKSQ
+778 KRTKSP
-784 IKDKQEPTANKTAAA
+784 IEDKQKPTADL
-799 QIPAP
+799 P
-804 SAVDT
+804 SATKIPTSSAIDT
-809 ENTKLQEENRK
+809 EKVRLQEENRK
-820 LKKEIEELRKAI
+820 LKKELDELRKFI
-832 ESQDAKIK
+832 DSQDIQIK
-840 SLSQNKDEKDVMV
+840 ALSQSKDEKDVMID
-853 EAYEREIDLLRSLK
+853 AYEREIDLLRSLK
-867 SEHEKRQE
+867 TEYEKRQE
-875 EDKRTIHDLTIK
+875 EDKRTIHDLAIK

-892 HGIGEKDVQ
+892 HTIGEKETQ
-901 IKHLQ
+901 IRQIQ
-906 DEIGQLKAELERVNN
+906 DEIKILKAELDRESNR
-921 KSVMQRLFGKK
+921 SVMQRLFGKK

>member
-1 MQAPTEIDL
+1 MGGTE
-10 FKDLNENQVA
+10 
-20 AVKATEGMVRVVAG
+20 
-34 AGSGKTRVLAHR
+34 
-46 YAYLVNNMGIDPA
+46 
-59 NILCATFTN
+59 
-68 KAAQEMRNRIAK
+68 
-80 LVSAGNVNDFVCT
+80 
-93 IHSLCVRILRQEIHR
+93 
-108 IGYPKNFTIIDDED
+108 
-122 QKSLAKEVFK
+122 
-132 EFSLDNTEITTK
+132 
-144 QFLDGVFRL
+144 
-153 KNDGTKEKTGYEN
+153 EKCGHDY
-166 YIESIILPNANVPTE
+166 YIESIILLDGKTDPGNI
-181 SVTPEIAY
+181 TPEIAY
-189 IKKQRKSFLL
+189 IKKQHKSFLL
-199 DFEDLILFALY
+199 DFEDLIWFTIY
-210 ILNHFEEAKEYWQ
+210 ILNHYEEAREYWQ
-223 KQMNYI
+223 NQLNYI

-236 CSGYDWS
+236 CGIEEWP
-243 IVRLLG
+243 IIKLLG

-274 NFLHFPAETDII
+274 DFLYFPAETDII

-301 NSIISH
+301 NSIIAH
-307 NKRRIKKDLLTRKEG
+307 NKRRIKKDLLTRKTG

-335 EEYDWIAEQISK
+335 EEYEWIAEQIGK
-347 LKEHGCK
+347 LKKHGCK
-354 GNDIAILYRASHI
+354 GNEIAILYRASHL

-395 VKDALC
+395 IKDALC

-423 SFGPAS
+423 LFGPAS
-429 IEKLEQLAAEENTTL
+429 IEKLEQLAAVEDVTL

-459 RDEMSEFIRLIE
+459 RDEMSEFVRLID

-481 VLDILDYVLKQSGYI
+481 ILDILDYVLKQSGYI

-526 ENTKDVEAYLQDIAL
+526 ENAKDVEAYLQNIAL

-639 SLFVIEGEFD
+639 NLFVVEGEFD

-656 DNIIHSIDR
+656 DNVIHSIDR

-674 DDPMKFKVGDQVK
+674 DDPMMFKVGDKVK

-731 KVLYRKNEAE
+731 KVLFRKNEAE

-753 SIDGRE
+753 SVDGRK
-759 LCVKDSELVAK
+759 LCVKDSDLVAVEK
-770 EKEETPAP
+770 EKAPTP

-784 IKDKQEPTANKTAAA
+784 IKDKQNPTTDIPSAA
-799 QIPAP
+799 QMPTP
-804 SAVDT
+804 LKDT
-809 ENTKLQEENRK
+809 ETLRLQEENQK
-820 LKKEIEELRKAI
+820 LKKEIEELHKTI
-832 ESQDAKIK
+832 ESQSAQIK
-840 SLSQNKDEKDVMV
+840 SLSQSKDENEVLNS
-853 EAYEREIDLLRSLK
+853 AYEREIDLHRSLK
-867 SEHEKRQE
+867 AENEKQL
-875 EDKRTIHDLTIK
+875 EDNKRTIHDLAKIK
-887 QGELT
+887 EELS
-892 HGIGEKDVQ
+892 HSIGEKDAQ
-901 IKHLQ
+901 IRLLQ
-906 DEIGQLKAELERVNN
+906 DENKQLKTELERVNN
-921 KSVMQRLFGKK
+921 IPLMHRLFGKK

>member
-46 YAYLVNNMGIDPA
+46 YAYLVNSMGIDPA

-93 IHSLCVRILRQEIHR
+93 IHGLCVRILRKEIYR
-108 IGYPKNFTIIDDED
+108 IGYPKNFTIIDEED

-132 EFSLDNTEITTK
+132 EFSLDSTEVTTK
-144 QFLDGVFRL
+144 QFLDGVHQL
-153 KNDGTKEKTGYEN
+153 KMGGTKEKSGHEF
-166 YIESIILPNANVPTE
+166 YIESIVLPDGKVAPENI
-181 SVTPEIAY
+181 TPEITY
-189 IKKQRKSFLL
+189 IKKQHKSFLL
-199 DFEDLILFALY
+199 DFEDLIWFTIY
-210 ILNHFEEAKEYWQ
+210 ILNHYEEAREYWQ

-236 CSGYDWS
+236 CGIEDWL
-243 IVRLLG
+243 IINLLG
-249 EKHKNIFI
+249 EKHKNIFV

-301 NSIISH
+301 NSIIAH
-307 NKRRIKKDLLTRKEG
+307 NKRRIKKDLLTRKKG

-354 GNDIAILYRASHI
+354 GDEIAILYRSSHL

-395 VKDALC
+395 IKDALC

-429 IEKLEQLAAEENTTL
+429 IEKLEQLAAKENATL
-444 FAALKNHQDASFIIK
+444 FSALKKHQDASFIIK
-459 RDEMSEFIRLIE
+459 RAEISEFVRLID

-481 VLDILDYVLKQSGYI
+481 ILDILDYVLKQSGYI
-496 DLLRKDEDQ
+496 NLLRKDEDR

-514 LLSVKYYQETHE
+514 LLSVKYYHETHE
-526 ENTKDVEAYLQDIAL
+526 ENAMDVEAYLQDIAL

-612 FLSDSEGFNHSV
+612 FLSDSEGFSHSV

-697 EVGKNNDYYV
+697 EVGKNNDYFV
-707 VDFNGNVRNIRAGY
+707 VDFNGNVRNIRADY
-721 RFGRYFTPGA
+721 RFGRYFTPGT
-731 KVLYRKNEAE
+731 KVLFRKNEAE

-753 SIDGRE
+753 IVNGRE
-759 LCVKDSELVAK
+759 MCVKDSELVAK
-770 EKEETPAP
+770 ENEEAP
-778 KRTKSQ
+778 LHKRTISQ
-784 IKDKQEPTANKTAAA
+784 IKDKQKPTTDIPSAA
-799 QIPAP
+799 QTP
-804 SAVDT
+804 STSTKDT
-809 ENTKLQEENRK
+809 ENLRLQEENQK
-820 LKKEIEELRKAI
+820 LKKELEELRKTI
-832 ESQDAKIK
+832 ENQDAQIK
-840 SLSQNKDEKDVMV
+840 SMIQNKDEKAVMV
-853 EAYEREIDLLRSLK
+853 DAYERENLK
-867 SEHEKRQE
+867 TEHEKRQE
-875 EDKRTIHDLTIK
+875 EDKRTIHNLTIK

-892 HGIGEKDVQ
+892 HSIGEKDNQ
-901 IKHLQ
+901 IKQLQ
-906 DEIGQLKAELERVNN
+906 YNLQQLKTELKRVNN
-921 KSVMQRLFGKK
+921 ISIIQRLLGKK

>member
-10 FKDLNENQVA
+10 FKDLNKNQIA

-46 YAYLVNNMGIDPA
+46 YAYLVNNMGIVPS

-108 IGYPKNFTIIDDED
+108 IGYPKNFTIIDEED

-132 EFSLDNTEITTK
+132 DFSLDKTEITTK
-144 QFLDGVFRL
+144 QFLDGVFCL
-153 KNDGTKEKTGYEN
+153 KNDGTKDKTGYEY
-166 YIESIILPNANVPTE
+166 YIESIILPDGKVPQK
-181 SVTPEIAY
+181 SDTPEIAY

-210 ILNHFEEAKEYWQ
+210 ILNHFEEAKKYWQ
-223 KQMNYI
+223 KQLNYI

-264 IYEWRGVKID
+264 IYEWRGVKIER
-274 NFLHFPAETDII
+274 FLNFPAETDII
-286 LNENYRSIPNILDVA
+286 LDENYRSIPNILDVA
-301 NSIISH
+301 NSIITH
-307 NKRRIKKDLLTRKEG
+307 NKRRIKKDLRTRKEG
-322 TTQAIHFHGKTEV
+322 NAQAIHFHGKNEV

-347 LKEHGCK
+347 LKEDGCK
-354 GNDIAILYRASHI
+354 GNEIAILYRSSHL

-395 VKDALC
+395 IKDALC

-423 SFGPAS
+423 LFGPAS
-429 IEKLEQLAAEENTTL
+429 IEKLEQLSAVENVTL

-459 RDEMSEFIRLIE
+459 RDEMSEFVRLID

-481 VLDILDYVLKQSGYI
+481 ILEILDYILKQSGYI
-496 DLLRKDEDQ
+496 DLLRNDEDQ

-514 LLSVKYYQETHE
+514 LLSVKYYQESHE
-526 ENTKDVEAYLQDIAL
+526 ENAMDVDAYLQDIAL

-585 IRESKEAGLEEERRL
+585 IRESKESGLEEERRL

-612 FLSDSEGFNHSV
+612 FLSESEGFNHSV
-624 GGDKYPSRFLREIKK
+624 GGEKYPSRFLREIKK
-639 SLFVIEGEFD
+639 SLFVVEGEFD

-665 SHIGFINHR
+665 SHTSFINHHYA
-674 DDPMKFKVGDQVK
+674 PMLLKVGDQVK
-687 HHALGIGTIV
+687 HHALGIGTIL
-697 EVGKNNDYYV
+697 EVGKNNDCYM

-721 RFGRYFTPGA
+721 RLGRYFTPGT
-731 KVLYRKNEAE
+731 KVLFRKNEAE
-741 VVKRVDDDSLVI
+741 VVKRVSDDTLVI
-753 SIDGRE
+753 CVDGRE
-759 LCVKDSELVAK
+759 LCVKESNLVAI
-770 EKEETPAP
+770 EKEEPSAP
-778 KRTKSQ
+778 KRTKPQ
-784 IKDKQEPTANKTAAA
+784 IKDNQNQTTDIPSVAQTPTL
-799 QIPAP
+799 
-804 SAVDT
+804 SEDT
-809 ENTKLQEENRK
+809 EVPRSQVENQK
-820 LKKEIEELRKAI
+820 LKKEIEELRKTI
-832 ESQDAKIK
+832 ESQSAQIK
-840 SLSQNKDEKDVMV
+840 SLSQSEDENGVLIS
-853 EAYEREIDLLRSLK
+853 AYEREIDMLRSHK
-867 SEHEKRQE
+867 AEQEKQLS
-875 EDKRTIHDLTIK
+875 EDKRNIHDMAIK
-887 QGELT
+887 QDELT
-892 HGIGEKDVQ
+892 HTINEKETI
-901 IKHLQ
+901 IKQQQ
-906 DEIGQLKAELERVNN
+906 DEIQQLKDELNRVNGI
-921 KSVMQRLFGKK
+921 SIVQRLLGKK

>member
-108 IGYPKNFTIIDDED
+108 IGYPKNFTIIDEED

-144 QFLDGVFRL
+144 QFLEGIFCL

-199 DFEDLILFALY
+199 DFEDLIMFALY

-731 KVLYRKNEAE
+731 KVLFRKNEAE
-741 VVKRVDDDSLVI
+741 VMKRVDDDSLVI
-753 SIDGRE
+753 SVNGRE

-770 EKEETPAP
+770 EKEEILVP

-784 IKDKQEPTANKTAAA
+784 IKDKQKPTTDKPAAA

-820 LKKEIEELRKAI
+820 LKKEIEELRKTI